1 MLLNVCM
8 YIRTYSDVLQYS
20 RTPVLRC
27 GTSTSTPFWGAGGWR
42 SRLRVADMVCTWLA
56 YVHTW
61 CVLVFS
67 CARLVPG
74 LMEQFSEWY
83 GKGIL
88 KCFVVHPDCNP
99 DYSVYMLPF
108 QTNKYVVRPWACSLA
123 RPA

>member
-1 MLLNVCM
+1 M
-8 YIRTYSDVLQYS
+8 YVRTYSDVLQYS
-20 RTPVLRC
+20 STPVLRC

-88 KCFVVHPDCNP
+88 KCFVAYPDCNT

-108 QTNKYVVRPWACSLA
+108 PNKQVCSTPMGLLACSPA